1 MSKTLAFATGV
12 AALAAVVALV
22 AVQVAGASAHSATA
36 GPPGHAGAC
45 HLANGIKHVIYVQ
58 FDNTHL
64 FRDRQQYESDL
75 EQMPH
80 LLNFLRND
88 GTLDDN
94 DHTVLISH
102 TSNGIL
108 SSLTGLY
115 PDRNGVTVGNSY
127 RYYND
132 TTGHS
137 STSSSSAFKYWTD
150 KVDDTNGTADS
161 LPNMVNGDSGTPK
174 NTPAPWVPYT
184 RAGCNVGGVGIANIE
199 LENLGLG
206 KFGDIAQAFGNP
218 SPQATEA
225 ASNPHLAQTDFVGI
239 AVHCAKDNSVCKN
252 SSNPEPDQLPDEPG
266 GYAGYQALF
275 GAKYVD
281 PAITNGNPCV
291 NNTNG
296 QPIQDPDG
304 NCGFPGFDGM
314 EADNT
319 LGYVA
324 QMQENGVPV
333 TFSYISDAHDMH
345 TADTASDAFDSSA
358 TGPGEA
364 PYVKQL
370 HDYDQA
376 FANFFQNLAQ
386 HGITKRNSLFVITV
400 EENDHY
406 AGGQS
411 WDGTWSHTFCNV
423 TGGQQCPAN
432 QIGEVDDN
440 INSTIPSGE
449 APFLVHSDSAPA
461 YYVTPQQ
468 PRTAAPIR
476 KLERDVGAATAV
488 DPYEGNNTVPLTL
501 WEVDPVGERAIH
513 MVNADPN
520 RTPTFTQFANPDFFL
535 STFNTNCPDSAH
547 SVAECVAPGF
557 AWNHGDATADIG
569 RTWLGLVGPGVKN
582 LGQTSEIWSDHTD
595 FQPTML
601 ALTGL
606 KDDYK
611 PDGRVLWEALDGRA
625 GDIHGGPGTRDA
637 VIDLAQV
644 YKQLQ
649 GPFAQFGSDALTAST
664 KALESGNSS
673 DDSSYTS
680 IESQLD
686 DLTNQRNSL
695 AAQMRTLLYD
705 AAFGGGPPVSKNQAE
720 NLANQGRSLLQQAD
734 TLAGS

>member
-1 MSKTLAFATGV
+1 MKRTLAFAALVG
-12 AALAAVVALV
+12 ALATVAALV
-22 AVQVAGASAHSATA
+22 AVQVAGASRHSA
-36 GPPGHAGAC
+36 HASVGAC
-45 HLANGIKHVIYVQ
+45 KLANGVKHVVYIQ

-80 LLNFLRND
+80 LLNFLRDN

-127 RYYND
+127 RYYNE
-132 TTGHS
+132 TTGHAT
-137 STSSSSAFKYWTD
+137 TSSSSAFKYWTD
-150 KVDDTNGTADS
+150 KVDDTNGTADP
-161 LPNMVNGDSGTPK
+161 LPNMVNGDSGTAK

-184 RAGCNVGGVGIANIE
+184 RAGCDVGGVGIANIE

-206 KFGDIAQAFGNP
+206 KFGDITEAFGNP
-218 SPQATEA
+218 SPEATEVTQ
-225 ASNPHLAQTDFVGI
+225 NPHLAQTDFVGI
-239 AVHCAKDNSVCKN
+239 AVHCAKNNALCKN
-252 SSNPEPDQLPDEPG
+252 SSNARPDLLPDEPG
-266 GYAGYQALF
+266 GYDGYQALF

-281 PAITNGNPCV
+281 PAIAGGNACVNDTNGA
-291 NNTNG
+291 
-296 QPIQDPDG
+296 PIQDPDG

-314 EADNT
+314 EAHNT

-333 TFSYISDAHDMH
+333 TFAYISDAHDMH
-345 TADTASDAFDSSA
+345 VADQASDAFDSTA

-376 FANFFQNLAQ
+376 FANFFQNLAN
-386 HGITKRNSLFVITV
+386 HGITKKNTLFMITV

-423 TGGQQCPAN
+423 TAGQQCPAN
-432 QIGEVDDN
+432 QIGEVDEN
-440 INSTIPSGE
+440 INSTLPSGE
-449 APFLVHSDSAPA
+449 PPFLVHSDSAPT

-476 KLERDVGAATAV
+476 QLERDVGSSTAV

-513 MVNADPN
+513 MVNADPD

-535 STFNTNCPDSAH
+535 STFNTNCPDAAH
-547 SVAECVAPGF
+547 SVAECVAPAF

-569 RTWLGLVGPGVKN
+569 RTWLGLVGPNVRH

-601 ALTGL
+601 KLTGL
-606 KDDYK
+606 KDDYD
-611 PDGRVLWEALDGRA
+611 PDGRVLWEALEGKPA
-625 GDIHGGPGTRDA
+625 HIHGSHQAAAALLDM
-637 VIDLAQV
+637 AQV

-649 GPFAQFGSDALTAST
+649 GPFGQFGGDALTAST
-664 KALESGNSS
+664 KALESGSSS
-673 DDSSYTS
+673 DDSTYTN
-680 IESQLD
+680 IENQLD
-686 DLTNQRNSL
+686 DLTNQRDSL
-695 AAQMRTLLYD
+695 ADQMRTLLD
-705 AAFGGGPPVSKNQAE
+705 QAEFDNKAVLQTQAE

-734 TLAGS
+734 ALASS